1 MAGTF
6 GYEAEHYDISMRMA
20 ERDLLPAVRAVDGA
34 TLIVADGMS
43 CKHQIEHGTTR
54 RPLHVAEVY
63 AMALSS

>member
-20 ERDLLPAVRAVDGA
+20 ERDLLPAVRAAADA

-43 CKHQIEHGTTR
+43 CKHQIEHGASR
-54 RPLHVAEVY
+54 RPFHVAEIY
-63 AMALSS
+63 ALALA